1 MLVHSALIS
10 MGRLASGLVAK
21 VQREDAAA
29 AVLQVSGLSHKP
41 VEWFSDFTI
50 LFYTV
55 GIPGT

>member
-29 AVLQVSGLSHKP
+29 AVQVSGLSR
-41 VEWFSDFTI
+41 
-50 LFYTV
+50 
-55 GIPGT
+55 GG